1 MVKIQGVL
9 ILSLDGT
16 KIPHVSRP
24 CQKKKNERERERT
37 DILMKYD
44 WGVPQQDAF
53 VVGETVLF
61 KVF

>member
-1 MVKIQGVL
+1 MELK
-9 ILSLDGT
+9 SLMSLGLA
-16 KIPHVSRP
+16 
-24 CQKKKNERERERT
+24 KKKKEREREKT

-61 KVF
+61 KVFWLMVQK

>member
-1 MVKIQGVL
+1 M
-9 ILSLDGT
+9 SLGLA
-16 KIPHVSRP
+16 
-24 CQKKKNERERERT
+24 KKKKKRERKT

>member
-1 MVKIQGVL
+1 M
-9 ILSLDGT
+9 SLGLA
-16 KIPHVSRP
+16 
-24 CQKKKNERERERT
+24 KKKKERERERKT